1 MSENEH
7 GAKTFVTQLTP
18 TAPAA
23 IAVIEIAGPLAESWL
38 IKCWRPATD
47 LPKRIGDIRYGVWT
61 GTPNGENGQTQQ
73 TIASEDVIVC
83 WTESQAV
90 EVHCHGG
97 KQAASR
103 IIGDLNTLGAIN
115 RSMQARLSDQIADP
129 IAVAAMMDL
138 NKATTEMTTS
148 ILLDQFRGALSK
160 RFAEIDQHM
169 RQGNKREALSMIEE
183 LLSRRNIGLHLTQPW
198 RLAIVGPPNAGK
210 SSLLNAI
217 LGYDRAIV
225 DSKAGTT
232 RDALNEHTSLLGWP
246 FVIVDTAGLRASKD
260 PIEVEGVHR
269 AHATIKTSDIVLLI
283 VEPHEGWTAWH
294 ERVYQANPAKCLVVH
309 SKSDLAVSTPTI
321 PNGIESIRVSA
332 QARAGIEELYQ
343 AIIAKLIPN
352 PPQPGEPIPFRN
364 EHLSTLEKW
373 K

>member
-1 MSENEH
+1 MSDIEH
-7 GAKTFVTQLTP
+7 GATTFVTQLTP
-18 TAPAA
+18 AAPAA
-23 IAVIEIAGPLAESWL
+23 ITVIEIAGPLAEFWL
-38 IKCWRPATD
+38 MMCWRPATD
-47 LPKRIGDIRYGVWT
+47 LPNRIDVIRYGAWT
-61 GTPNGENGQTQQ
+61 GTQIDKNGQTQQ
-73 TIASEDVIVC
+73 TLSSEDVVVC
-83 WTESQAV
+83 WTDLQVV

-97 KQAASR
+97 KQAADR
-103 IIGDLNTLGAIN
+103 IVSDLTALGGTS

-129 IAVAAMMDL
+129 IVVAAIMDL
-138 NKATTEMTTS
+138 NKATTERTTS
-148 ILLDQFRGALSK
+148 ILLDQVRGALSK
-160 RFAEIDQHM
+160 RFAEIEQLL
-169 RQGNKREALSMIEE
+169 RQGSEHKARSMIEK
-183 LLSRRNIGLHLTQPW
+183 LLSRQAIGLHLTQPW
-198 RLAIVGPPNAGK
+198 RLAIIGPPNAGK

-225 DSKAGTT
+225 DSSAGTT

-260 PIEVEGVHR
+260 PIEVEGVLR
-269 AHATIKTSDIVLLI
+269 AHATISTSDIVLLI
-283 VEPHEGWTAWH
+283 VEPNEGWTAWH
-294 ERVYQANPAKCLVVH
+294 AQVYQANPAKCLVVH
-309 SKSDLAVSTPTI
+309 SKSDLEVSIPTI

-332 QARAGIEELYQ
+332 QASAGIEELYQ